1 MKTDNKVVHVER
13 EEERDLEVEIMVRR
27 RWTKEEKKIVM
38 RCFYQSEPTRRGYRK
53 RMITVWREIGT
64 FEITEQ
70 RLVDQARVT
79 RINQWLTEVE
89 LEGIQRKILTQRNGE
104 QNQEIN
110 DIPVI
115 EERTQNESPPMEPS
129 QTEIRVRVETKIT
142 DEERLIIDELKS
154 LMIRNETEQ
163 YLPFKNVGQ
172 RKLRH
177 VTKKVNPVIRHIE
190 TDDGTQTYYESSP
203 LGRIRIWSEEKQNRR
218 EKIALVE
225 KKN

>member
-1 MKTDNKVVHVER
+1 MIEPIVESNHKKKGMKTDNKEVHVER
-13 EEERDLEVEIMVRR
+13 EEERDLEVEMMVRR
-27 RWTKEEKKIVM
+27 RWTKKEKKLVM

-104 QNQEIN
+104 ENQEIN

-115 EERTQNESPPMEPS
+115 EERIQNESRLMEPS
-129 QTEIRVRVETKIT
+129 VTEICVRVETKIT
-142 DEERLIIDELKS
+142 DEERLITDELKS
-154 LMIRNETEQ
+154 LMIRNETEE
-163 YLPFKNVGQ
+163 YLTFKKVDQ
-172 RKLRH
+172 RKLRD
-177 VTKKVNPVIRHIE
+177 VTKKVNAKIRHIE
-190 TDDGTQTYYESSP
+190 KDDVTQTNLLWHQP
-203 LGRIRIWSEEKQNRR
+203 IGLQ
-218 EKIALVE
+218 
-225 KKN
+225 KKLE